1 MRRRREAA
9 EAKDAQVRAVLAEL
23 LEAAENLSRDLERLR
38 VALRKVD
45 RRDRNS

>member
-9 EAKDAQVRAVLAEL
+9 DEKDAQVRAVLAEL
-23 LEAAENLSRDLERLR
+23 MAAADNLSRDLERLR

-45 RRDRNS
+45 RRDR